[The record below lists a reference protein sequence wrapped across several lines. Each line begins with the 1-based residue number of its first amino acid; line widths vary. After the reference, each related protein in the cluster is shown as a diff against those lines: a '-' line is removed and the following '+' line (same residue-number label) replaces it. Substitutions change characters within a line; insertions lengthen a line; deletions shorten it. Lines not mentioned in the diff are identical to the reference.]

1 MICLRASWKIA
12 GLTFWSKEKEK
23 EKSRSDY
30 LYQVSNSFFSYVL
43 FIRVD
48 HIYFKLKNIKLLKNK
63 EEIESQLKC

>member
-43 FIRVD
+43 FISID
-48 HIYFKLKNIKLLKNK
+48 HIYFIHVRNIKLIGDHYMHQK
-63 EEIESQLKC
+63 IG